1 VQLLVQIVNQFL
13 SETNGDYSIASESE
27 QWRGP
32 DESFDA
38 GQGLWYSGLSLR
50 N

>member
-1 VQLLVQIVNQFL
+1 VQLLVQIVNKFL

-32 DESFDA
+32 DESIEA
-38 GQGLWYSGLSLR
+38 GQGLWHSGLPFKV
-50 N
+50 